1 MEPRDLAPWQANRT
15 PAHGISPF
23 DTTLDSLHR
32 EFYRMFESFWRGMG
46 PQPFASSIWG
56 FNSAVPA
63 IDQSEDEAAYHVAV
77 ELPGI
82 EKKDVEISLADNVL
96 TIRGERELDKEEKEQ
111 SYYLRERAH
120 GSFRRSLSFP
130 VQIDENKV
138 KAAFADGVLSITL
151 LKTKEAQKKAKTIAI
166 TSK

>member
-56 FNSAVPA
+56 FNGAVPA
-63 IDQSEDEAAYHVAV
+63 IDQSENEAAYHVAV

-82 EKKDVEISLADNVL
+82 EEKDVEVSLVDNDL

-151 LKTKEAQKKAKTIAI
+151 LKTKEAQKKTKTIAI

>member
-1 MEPRDLAPWQANRT
+1 MELRDLAPWHSSRT
-15 PAHGISPF
+15 PARGILLF
-23 DTTLDSLHR
+23 DRTPDSLRR
-32 EFYRMFESFWRGMG
+32 EIDRMFDSFWRGTE
-46 PQPFASSIWG
+46 PQPFAPSIWSFDG
-56 FNSAVPA
+56 AVPA
-63 IDQSEDEAAYHVAV
+63 IDQSEDDTAYHVAV

-82 EKKDVEISLADNVL
+82 EENDVEVSLVDNDL
-96 TIRGERELDKEEKEQ
+96 TIRGERKLDKEEEEQ
-111 SYYLRERAH
+111 SYYLRERAR

-151 LKTKEAQKKAKTIAI
+151 PKTKEAQKKAMTIAI

>member
-1 MEPRDLAPWQANRT
+1 MELRNLAPWHSSRT
-15 PAHGISPF
+15 PERGIFPL

-32 EFYRMFESFWRGMG
+32 EFDRMFESFWRGMG

-56 FNSAVPA
+56 FNGAVPA
-63 IDQSEDEAAYHVAV
+63 IDQSEDETAYHVAV

-82 EKKDVEISLADNVL
+82 EEKDVEVSLVDNDL
-96 TIRGERELDKEEKEQ
+96 TIRGERILDKEEKEQ
-111 SYYLRERAH
+111 NYYLRERTR

-151 LKTKEAQKKAKTIAI
+151 PKTKEAQKKAKTIAI